1 MNEKNKN
8 EIKIGKIKNL
18 FFDKEIVSG
27 LSDCIGL
34 SRIIS
39 MFYDSGNISWA
50 RDRNTERHIEREGR
64 GRWIERDREGVRQDF
79 PLNPASIFSAG

>member
-39 MFYDSGNISWA
+39 MFYDSGKYKLGKIGIQ
-50 RDRNTERHIEREGR
+50 RDI
-64 GRWIERDREGVRQDF
+64 
-79 PLNPASIFSAG
+79 

>member
-39 MFYDSGNISWA
+39 MFYDSGKYKLGEIGIQ
-50 RDRNTERHIEREGR
+50 RDI
-64 GRWIERDREGVRQDF
+64 
-79 PLNPASIFSAG
+79 